1 MVFMRAGSDVTVVER
16 ALCILDTF
24 GTADRGLSLT
34 EISRLASLPLS
45 TTHRLLGQLAE
56 WGAVER
62 DDGNRYRVGLRLWE
76 VAARA
81 HRNVGLREAALP
93 YLEDLYEVT
102 HQNVQLAV
110 LDGTDAVYLE
120 RLSGRDAV
128 HVVTRAGSRL
138 PLHATGVGLVLLAHA
153 AHSVRQ
159 QVLAGPLVRYTR
171 YTITDPAV
179 LRRTLAAVRR
189 DGYAISDRQIE
200 VVSLSIAAPVRAANG
215 EVAAAVSIVVP
226 ARTQVQ
232 RFVPA
237 VLTTA
242 RGISRAIAA
251 TRA

>member
-1 MVFMRAGSDVTVVER
+1 MRAGSDVTVVER
-16 ALCILDTF
+16 LLRILDTF
-24 GTADRGLSLT
+24 GSSDPGLSLT

-45 TTHRLLGQLAE
+45 STHRLLGQLAD

-62 DDGNRYRVGLRLWE
+62 DDASRYRIGLRLWE
-76 VAARA
+76 IAARA

-93 YLEDLYEVT
+93 YLEDLYEAT

-120 RLSGRDAV
+120 RISGREAV
-128 HVVTRAGSRL
+128 HVVTRTGSRL

-159 QVLAGPLVRYTR
+159 QVFAGPLVRYTR

-179 LRRTLAAVRR
+179 LRRTLATVRR

-200 VVSLSIAAPVRAANG
+200 VVSLSVAAPVRAANG
-215 EVAAAVSIVVP
+215 DVVAAISIVIP
-226 ARTQVQ
+226 ART
-232 RFVPA
+232 
-237 VLTTA
+237 
-242 RGISRAIAA
+242 
-251 TRA
+251 

>member
-1 MVFMRAGSDVTVVER
+1 MSRMRAGSDITVVER
-16 ALCILDTF
+16 VLRILDTF
-24 GTADRGLSLT
+24 GSSDPGLSLT
-34 EISRLASLPLS
+34 EISRLSSLPLS
-45 TTHRLLGQLAE
+45 STHRLLGQLAD

-62 DDGNRYRVGLRLWE
+62 DEASRYRIGLRLWE
-76 VAARA
+76 IAARA

-93 YLEDLYEVT
+93 YLEDLYEAT

-110 LDGTDAVYLE
+110 LDATDAVYLE
-120 RLSGRDAV
+120 RISGREAV
-128 HVVTRAGSRL
+128 HVVTRTGSRL

-159 QVLAGPLVRYTR
+159 QVFGGPLVRYTR

-179 LRRTLAAVRR
+179 LRRTLATVRR

-200 VVSLSIAAPVRAANG
+200 VVSLSVAAPVRAASG
-215 EVAAAVSIVVP
+215 DVVAAVSIVIP
-226 ARTQVQ
+226 ARTQPQ

-242 RGISRAIAA
+242 RGISRAVA
-251 TRA
+251 TG